1 MNETFVLMILAF
13 IVLFGASNLWLRSD
27 RRKNR
32 SVKK

>member
-27 RRKNR
+27 RRNDRKG
-32 SVKK
+32 KK